1 VSTAREE
8 ILDRIRAAVGPG
20 RPGRAGGV
28 PPDRGIH
35 PPIPARAQVDAAY
48 AALPRGYR
56 RAHHDAAG
64 TDIVALFAERAADY
78 RAVVERVTE
87 ADLPAAIARVLA
99 DVPRFLVPDGL
110 PAQWLAGVPA
120 DGTAEDGAGD
130 ESGRPPAGRIVRD
143 DPPLSAREL
152 DTVAGVITGC
162 AAAIAETGTIILDH
176 GPGQG
181 RRALTLVPD
190 FHLVVV
196 QAAQVAADLP
206 DAIAGLDPAR
216 PHTLISGPSATSD
229 IELIRV
235 EGVHGPRNLHIL
247 IAGLPDA
254 ADGFPS
260 QAISANEPGVGADG
274 PEQQPGD
281 RDQGQHARHVQPPR
295 ERLVRVAA
303 VLERIDRLPQ
313 GVKHDRSGRHRPQR
327 LNRDRGHRCP
337 ASAAPQQDRGE
348 DDGQAEQGEDQRE
361 GDERPDDRAGPSA
374 REAVPSDRAERPRQE
389 QQAQALQAQEHA
401 HVDEECRSQY
411 VSHLVIVAQVRPQ
424 GAAVAALASCR
435 SIMARS

>member
-1 VSTAREE
+1 MSTAREE
-8 ILDRIRAAVGPG
+8 ILDRIRAAISPDT
-20 RPGRAGGV
+20 PGRAGGV
-28 PPDRGIH
+28 PPHGGIH
-35 PPIPARAQVDAAY
+35 PPIPPRAQVDAAY
-48 AALPRGYR
+48 AALPRDYR

-78 RAVVERVTE
+78 RAVVERAGE

-99 DVPRFLVPDGL
+99 GLPTFMVPDGF
-110 PAQWLAGVPA
+110 PPQWLADLSADGADGASATDPA
-120 DGTAEDGAGD
+120 DQ
-130 ESGRPPAGRIVRD
+130 PATGRIVVD

-196 QAAQVAADLP
+196 RADQVAADLP
-206 DAIAGLDPAR
+206 DAIARLDPAR

-254 ADGFPS
+254 ADGLPI

-274 PEQQPGD
+274 PEQQPDD
-281 RDQGQHARHVQPPR
+281 RDQGQHGRRVQPPR

-327 LNRDRGHRCP
+327 LNRDRGHRRP

-348 DDGQAEQGEDQRE
+348 DDGQAEDDEDQRD
-361 GDERPDDRAGPSA
+361 GDQRPEDRAGPSA
-374 REAVPSDRAERPRQE
+374 REAVPSVRDEHRRQE
-389 QQAQALQAQEHA
+389 QHAQALQAQEHA
-401 HVDEECRSQY
+401 HVDEECRS
-411 VSHLVIVAQVRPQ
+411 
-424 GAAVAALASCR
+424 
-435 SIMARS
+435 

>member
-1 VSTAREE
+1 MSTAREE
-8 ILDRIRAAVGPG
+8 ILDRIRAAISPDT
-20 RPGRAGGV
+20 PGRAGS
-28 PPDRGIH
+28 P
-35 PPIPARAQVDAAY
+35 AQVDAAY
-48 AALPRGYR
+48 AALPRDYR
-56 RAHHDAAG
+56 RAHHDDAG

-78 RAVVERVTE
+78 RAVVERVGE

-110 PAQWLAGVPA
+110 PPRWLAGLSSGASA
-120 DGTAEDGAGD
+120 DDLAETAAPDSGGSRTGD
-130 ESGRPPAGRIVRD
+130 RIVRD

-152 DTVAGVITGC
+152 DAVAGVITGC

-196 QAAQVAADLP
+196 RAEQVAADLP
-206 DAIAGLDPAR
+206 DAIARLDPAR

-254 ADGFPS
+254 AGGLPV

-274 PEQQPGD
+274 PEQQPDD
-281 RDQGQHARHVQPPR
+281 RDKGQRGRREQPPR
-295 ERLVRVAA
+295 ERHVRVPS

-313 GVKHDRSGRHRPQR
+313 RVKHDRGGRHRPQR
-327 LNRDRGHRCP
+327 LNRDRGHRRP
-337 ASAAPQQDRGE
+337 ASASPQQDRGE
-348 DDGQAEQGEDQRE
+348 DDGQAADGDDQPE
-361 GDERPDDRAGPSA
+361 TAERPERRAGPSA
-374 REAVPSDRAERPRQE
+374 REAVPPVRDERPRQE

-411 VSHLVIVAQVRPQ
+411 VPHPAIVAQVRHK
-424 GAAVAALASCR
+424 GAAVAVLDSCR